1 MEWGP
6 SGVRANAISPGF
18 IATDLSAPI
27 LADERFMARRMAM
40 TPLRRPGTPQEIAGA
55 AVFLASPAG
64 AFVTGQNLVV
74 DGGTLITDGY

>member
-1 MEWGP
+1 
-6 SGVRANAISPGF
+6 
-18 IATDLSAPI
+18 
-27 LADERFMARRMAM
+27 M